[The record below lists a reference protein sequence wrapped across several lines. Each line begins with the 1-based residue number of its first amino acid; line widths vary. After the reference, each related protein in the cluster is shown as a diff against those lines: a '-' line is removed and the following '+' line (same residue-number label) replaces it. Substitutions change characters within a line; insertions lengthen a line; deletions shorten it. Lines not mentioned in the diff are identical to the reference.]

1 MKLKSKILLLTIAP
15 LLCVTAIISYLG
27 FIFANNLAQQEL
39 KIYEYNLIKVKKEA
53 LKDQTDLALSAI
65 KSILDNPKITDNEAQ
80 EQVKKLLSELTY
92 GEDGYFFVYD
102 QHGVNLVHPTQPDF
116 IGQNLWEFQD
126 TQGNPLIKLLTQ
138 AAQNGGGYH
147 RYIWEKPSSQRLEEK
162 ISYAA
167 MIDRWQWMFGTGLYL
182 DDIYN
187 ELAKAEAIINKNI
200 QNSFIFI
207 LIIVTTTI
215 ILVILLGLGINLHEH
230 RLADQKLKD
239 LIQRFIRLQ
248 VNERRK
254 FSRELHDGI
263 NQLLV
268 SCKFRIE
275 LAIEA
280 FNKGNMTSNVQEHL
294 DLADHG
300 IVQSIQEIRQI
311 SHDLRPALL
320 DDLGL
325 KAALKTL
332 LDEFTARTKIA
343 VETNFTFDEITIS
356 DDTEI
361 ILYRL
366 IQECLSNIEKHASAD
381 KVSLTIEQRNERLE
395 FKCIDNGV
403 GFNLKDPQSNL
414 GIGLRNMRER
424 VELISGEFH
433 CRTSLGKGTAIT
445 ASLEDIKSTS
455 NRLME
460 E

>member
-15 LLCVTAIISYLG
+15 LICVTAIISYLG
-27 FIFANNLAQQEL
+27 FIFANNLAEQEL

-53 LKDQTDLALSAI
+53 LKDQSDLAFSAI
-65 KSILDNPKITDNEAQ
+65 QSILANSAISDSTAKA
-80 EQVKKLLSELTY
+80 QVKKLLSELTY

-102 QHGVNLVHPTQPDF
+102 EYGVNLVHPTQPDF
-116 IGQNLWEFQD
+116 IGQNLWEFED
-126 TQGNPLIKLLTQ
+126 TLGNPLIKLLIQ

-147 RYIWEKPSSQRLEEK
+147 RYLWEKPSTGQQEEK

-167 MIDRWQWMFGTGLYL
+167 MIERWQWMFGTGLYL

-187 ELAKAEAIINKNI
+187 ELEKAEAIINQNI
-200 QNSFIFI
+200 QNSFIVI
-207 LIIVTTTI
+207 LLIVTITI

-230 RLADQKLKD
+230 RLADQRLKD

-248 VNERRK
+248 VSERRK

-275 LAIEA
+275 LAIKA
-280 FNKGNMTSNVQEHL
+280 LNKGSITSDIQEHL

-332 LDEFTARTKIA
+332 LDEFIARTKMQ
-343 VETNFTFDEITIS
+343 VETHFTFDETSIS

-366 IQECLSNIEKHASAD
+366 IQECLSNVEKHAQAS
-381 KVSLTIEQRNERLE
+381 KLILVIEQKHKRLE
-395 FKCIDNGV
+395 FKCLDNGS
-403 GFNLKDPQSNL
+403 GFNMKDRKLLS

-424 VELISGEFH
+424 VELISGEFS
-433 CRTSLGKGTAIT
+433 CRSALGKGTEIK
-445 ASLEDIKSTS
+445 ASLEDIAGSS
-455 NRLME
+455 NI
-460 E
+460 